1 MANPSV
7 VQNTGND
14 GPGAV
19 QIHTIAATFAGKMA
33 AGNGMVVFG
42 TQSNFAGVAPD
53 IELTDSAGNF
63 SSAVSTDEQNS
74 IISGGAATQD
84 MWVKTNVVGDP
95 TTADT
100 FTQGFTG
107 GASVNDYMAVY
118 GVEVGNVVSG
128 AAIGFKGN
136 TQNALAHGTNNIN
149 SGAGIVV
156 GAGQVPALMV
166 ALAFNTSEA
175 DSTTPTPTPGTG
187 MTLLANT
194 WAFSAA
200 KNLACVATQLITVA
214 GTYQAIFNQ
223 ASAVAE
229 DITCQAVIFQGIGSG
244 GGSTSVGSEH
254 ANRGVDRGVNRG
266 VT

>member
-1 MANPSV
+1 MANPAV
-7 VQNTGND
+7 VQNIGND

-19 QIHTIAATFAGKMA
+19 QIHTIAEQFASKTT
-33 AGNGMVVFG
+33 AGNSMVVFG

-53 IELTDSAGNF
+53 IELTDNGNF
-63 SSAVSTDEQNS
+63 SSAVATNEQNS
-74 IISGGAATQD
+74 SQSGGAATQD
-84 MWVKTNVVGDP
+84 MWVKANIVGDP

-118 GVEVGNVVSG
+118 GVEVGNV
-128 AAIGFKGN
+128 AASSVIGTSGN
-136 TQNALAHGTNNIN
+136 TQNGLTVGSNNIN
-149 SGAGIVV
+149 AGAGIVV

-166 ALAFNTSEA
+166 AAAFNTSEA
-175 DSTTPTPTPGTG
+175 GSHATPTPGTG

-194 WAFSAA
+194 WALGGGS
-200 KNLACVATQLITVA
+200 NLLCVATQLITVA

-223 ASAVAE
+223 ASSATE
-229 DITCQAVIFQGIGSG
+229 DITCQSVIFQGVGGGS
-244 GGSTSVGSEH
+244 GSTSVGSEH
-254 ANRGVDRGVNRG
+254 GNRGVDRGVNRG